1 MTEQV
6 PWERRRLDAATQF
19 AEWCVQL
26 KKENPY
32 PDTDALQCI
41 ADDLVTELWD
51 RFFSQTEIRSAFENA
66 LVNLPGYAAG
76 EERRGDKR

>member
-1 MTEQV
+1 MTERV
-6 PWERRRLDAATQF
+6 PWEGRCLDAATQL
-19 AEWCVQL
+19 AEHSAQL

-32 PDTDALQCI
+32 PETDTLQCI
-41 ADDLVTELWD
+41 ADDLITELWD

-66 LVNLPGYAAG
+66 LANLPKYAAG